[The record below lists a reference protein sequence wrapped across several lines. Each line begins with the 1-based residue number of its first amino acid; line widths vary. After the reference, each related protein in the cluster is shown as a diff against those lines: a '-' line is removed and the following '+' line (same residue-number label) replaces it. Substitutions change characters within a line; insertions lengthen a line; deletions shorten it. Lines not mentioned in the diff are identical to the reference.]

1 MRILVTGAS
10 GLVGTALT
18 NRLRDEGHEV
28 LGLMRRKGT
37 FPGVEVAWDPAKNTI
52 EIEALED
59 LDGVVHLAGE
69 NIATGRW
76 TPEKKRRILESR
88 VLGTQLLCDALAH
101 LNHLPKVLVS
111 ASAIGYYGDRGA
123 EELTEDS
130 VSGTGFL
137 AEVCQAWESAAMLA
151 ETAGVRVVRLRT
163 GVVLSSNGGA
173 LARMLPPFQWG
184 LGGVIGDGNAY
195 MSWIVLEDLLQI
207 IQSALLLDTLHG
219 PVNAVAPNPV
229 TNREFTKALGNTLHR
244 PTLFPL
250 PAFAVRMLFGEMGRE
265 MLLASARVMPH
276 RLMEAG
282 FSFRYPSIEGALGHV
297 LKMPPGN

>member
-18 NRLRDEGHEV
+18 NVLRDTGHKV
-28 LGLMRRKGT
+28 LGLVRRTGT
-37 FPGVEVAWDPAKNTI
+37 FSGTEVTWNPEKNTI

-88 VLGTQLLCDALAH
+88 VMGTQLLCDALAH
-101 LNHLPKVLVS
+101 LNHPPKVLVS

-123 EELTEDS
+123 EELTENS
-130 VSGTGFL
+130 GPGTGFL
-137 AEVCQAWESAAMLA
+137 AEVCQAWESAARVA
-151 ETAGVRVVRLRT
+151 ETAGIRVVRLRT

-184 LGGVIGDGNAY
+184 LGGVIGDGKAY

-207 IQSALLLDTLHG
+207 IQSALTQDALCG

-229 TNREFTKALGNTLHR
+229 TNREFTKALGGVLHR
-244 PTLFPL
+244 PTLIPL
-250 PAFAVRMLFGEMGRE
+250 PAFAVRMMFGEMGRE
-265 MLLASARVMPH
+265 MLLASARVMPQ
-276 RLMEAG
+276 RLTEAG
-282 FSFRYPSIEGALGHV
+282 FSIRSLRMRWA
-297 LKMPPGN
+297 MC